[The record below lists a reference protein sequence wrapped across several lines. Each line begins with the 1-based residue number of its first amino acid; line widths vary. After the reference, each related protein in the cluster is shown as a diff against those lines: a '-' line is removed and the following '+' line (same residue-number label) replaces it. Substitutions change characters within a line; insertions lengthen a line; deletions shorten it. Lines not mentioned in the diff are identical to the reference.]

1 MMRESSSSEEDE
13 SWKYAQGPSTSK
25 IQPALIQPKFG
36 APEDNRP
43 SSPQQQPL
51 HLKLKDSPASIA
63 DRKNSS
69 TSALA
74 VPFGRCTPV
83 IRRASGEPRS
93 TSPSP
98 SLLSVSA
105 GLSDTEQEADR
116 RERLLLYVLVMRCI
130 AYPFCANQPTDVAQR
145 QLKVTPAQL
154 LQIRDRFQ
162 KFVSGGSGIV
172 ADEAFSNAVR
182 SYQEVFLQSERVAAL
197 VRSGGCSVRDFRDV
211 FKSDIEMRVRC
222 LPEIDGLSK
231 ETVLSSWMAKFDQI
245 FRGDEDPRRAQRMAA
260 ACQSELVLSKEELY
274 DLFQAVLNVRKYE
287 HQIMFNACQLDNA
300 DEQAAQIRREL
311 DGRLQ
316 ALDEAMM
323 AMKNMESLYYDEAT
337 AAVAQLMS
345 NLEAVPVHKGNSD
358 ASDRHPGLPH
368 HHQTPLTLKQKCKR
382 HIRGPAGEPEGGF
395 LNYSRASIQLNFC
408 IEVVV
413 CEVRNLKCVPG
424 NRIVYCTMELDGSEK
439 FQTDQAEA
447 SRAMWDTQADFTTS
461 QPLPTIKVKLF
472 AESSRMLSLED
483 KELGKV
489 VIKPTC
495 TKANGCEWHKMTTS
509 KDCSD
514 DLSIK
519 IIVHMEKPSNLK
531 HCGWLWVAGR
541 HLFKKWKKR
550 YICLIQVSQYNF
562 VMASFHERKSEPQ
575 EVMSLN
581 DCTVDYLFETP
592 PELLSSTSTAVHY
605 FFSTVREG
613 DSVTYA
619 AEDETSR
626 QLWVQAIYRATGQ
639 AHKPQPPQ
647 AAVQTVNA
655 TTAAASVVQAPS
667 SSSLTSAMSATR
679 RTVLDDLVYADPRR
693 LDHAALFRRLQC
705 LTLEHRLSDPYCS
718 LGWLSPGQLFVL
730 DEYCARYGVR
740 GFLRHIYYLENLL
753 DAQEA
758 RNLTIDPTLMHYS
771 FAFCASHVHGNRQ
784 VHIFIRTP
792 DGIGTVLQEER
803 ALFDRVK
810 LRLRQLL
817 MRQLTEFRFYFPF
830 GRPEGALKGTLSL
843 LERVLMKDIV
853 TPVDAAE
860 VRKAVQS
867 CLEEAAYVNYCR
879 IADFANIEEMVQS
892 NWPTDR
898 KMECIVHVAEM
909 CIEVLQQNEEHHAE
923 AFAWFSDLL
932 VEHAE
937 IFWSMF
943 AVDMQ
948 TVLESQPPDV
958 WDSFPLFQLLND
970 YLRSDANLRHG
981 KFHKQLQETFAPQ
994 LVRYVDLMESSIGQS
1009 IHKGFERETWTPN
1022 GGGCATSSNLLWKL
1036 EALQSFIADLHW
1048 PEPVFAEHLD
1058 SRLKSMAADMLEAAG
1073 RRTATAFDT
1082 ELKRGSS
1089 WVDFLLSVEL
1099 CVMFNT
1105 CVELKSKV
1113 FSLCSMSSGETMVRR
1128 KGYSELQRFNIDMNS
1143 IPTLNYFYFFG
1154 KRSPSSFKS
1163 SFDFPLVPLQ
1173 HEYHAR
1179 TGEFLE
1185 GLQSRLVNS
1194 IVDHF
1199 CGVFEMVL
1207 ARLARYDEG
1216 AMFSTL
1222 FSIAKPTDE
1231 IGKEYV
1237 DFCQANIEQV
1247 RRHVYDELLVL
1258 SLFEIWYSR
1267 QFRLLQDWL
1276 VKERASD
1283 SLHPYQITCLSF
1295 IIKKLHSDFEL
1306 QGITRDVLETTCFA
1320 AVNSRIQAIA
1330 LKNRK
1335 AKKPKGQKA
1344 KRPKGQKAKIVCILA
1359 LREAE
1364 ILCIL
1369 AFLETEFFLGWAQLK
1384 S

>member
-1 MMRESSSSEEDE
+1 
-13 SWKYAQGPSTSK
+13 
-25 IQPALIQPKFG
+25 
-36 APEDNRP
+36 
-43 SSPQQQPL
+43 
-51 HLKLKDSPASIA
+51 
-63 DRKNSS
+63 
-69 TSALA
+69 
-74 VPFGRCTPV
+74 
-83 IRRASGEPRS
+83 
-93 TSPSP
+93 
-98 SLLSVSA
+98 
-105 GLSDTEQEADR
+105 
-116 RERLLLYVLVMRCI
+116 
-130 AYPFCANQPTDVAQR
+130 
-145 QLKVTPAQL
+145 
-154 LQIRDRFQ
+154 
-162 KFVSGGSGIV
+162 
-172 ADEAFSNAVR
+172 
-182 SYQEVFLQSERVAAL
+182 
-197 VRSGGCSVRDFRDV
+197 
-211 FKSDIEMRVRC
+211 MRVRC

-245 FRGDEDPRRAQRMAA
+245 FRGNEDPRRAQRMA
-260 ACQSELVLSKEELY
+260 ACQSELVLSKEQLY

-287 HQIMFNACQLDNA
+287 HQIMFNACQLDNT

-323 AMKNMESLYYDEAT
+323 NRKYPRFAVKNMESIYYDEAT
-337 AAVAQLMS
+337 AAVDQLMS
-345 NLEAVPVHKGNSD
+345 NLEAVPVHIGNSD
-358 ASDRHPGLPH
+358 TSERHLGLPH

-382 HIRGPAGEPEGGF
+382 QIRGLAGEPEGGF

-495 TKANGCEWHKMTTS
+495 TKANGCEWYKMIS

-541 HLFKKWKKR
+541 HLFKNWKKR

-647 AAVQTVNA
+647 AAVQTVNV

-667 SSSLTSAMSATR
+667 SSSLTSAVSATR
-679 RTVLDDLVYADPRR
+679 RTVLDELVYADLRR

-740 GFLRHIYYLENLL
+740 GCLRHIYYLENLL

-771 FAFCASHVHGNRQ
+771 FAFCASHVHGNR
-784 VHIFIRTP
+784 P

-817 MRQLTEFRFYFPF
+817 MQQLTEFRFYFPF

-879 IADFANIEEMVQS
+879 IADLANIEEMVQS

-898 KMECIVHVAEM
+898 KMKCIVHVAEM

-970 YLRSDANLRHG
+970 YLVVTQTYGMENFTSNCKRH
-981 KFHKQLQETFAPQ
+981 
-994 LVRYVDLMESSIGQS
+994 
-1009 IHKGFERETWTPN
+1009 
-1022 GGGCATSSNLLWKL
+1022 
-1036 EALQSFIADLHW
+1036 LH
-1048 PEPVFAEHLD
+1048 
-1058 SRLKSMAADMLEAAG
+1058 LK
-1073 RRTATAFDT
+1073 
-1082 ELKRGSS
+1082 
-1089 WVDFLLSVEL
+1089 
-1099 CVMFNT
+1099 
-1105 CVELKSKV
+1105 
-1113 FSLCSMSSGETMVRR
+1113 
-1128 KGYSELQRFNIDMNS
+1128 
-1143 IPTLNYFYFFG
+1143 
-1154 KRSPSSFKS
+1154 
-1163 SFDFPLVPLQ
+1163 
-1173 HEYHAR
+1173 
-1179 TGEFLE
+1179 
-1185 GLQSRLVNS
+1185 
-1194 IVDHF
+1194 
-1199 CGVFEMVL
+1199 
-1207 ARLARYDEG
+1207 
-1216 AMFSTL
+1216 
-1222 FSIAKPTDE
+1222 
-1231 IGKEYV
+1231 
-1237 DFCQANIEQV
+1237 
-1247 RRHVYDELLVL
+1247 
-1258 SLFEIWYSR
+1258 
-1267 QFRLLQDWL
+1267 
-1276 VKERASD
+1276 
-1283 SLHPYQITCLSF
+1283 
-1295 IIKKLHSDFEL
+1295 
-1306 QGITRDVLETTCFA
+1306 
-1320 AVNSRIQAIA
+1320 
-1330 LKNRK
+1330 
-1335 AKKPKGQKA
+1335 
-1344 KRPKGQKAKIVCILA
+1344 
-1359 LREAE
+1359 
-1364 ILCIL
+1364 
-1369 AFLETEFFLGWAQLK
+1369 
-1384 S
+1384 